1 MNDEHVVVDDN
12 EVKAVVVEVLL
23 NTEVIVEM
31 QGTLVLAKSSVMENT
46 DKYCFPRITSNSFRT
61 I

>member
-46 DKYCFPRITSNSFRT
+46 DKQG
-61 I
+61 